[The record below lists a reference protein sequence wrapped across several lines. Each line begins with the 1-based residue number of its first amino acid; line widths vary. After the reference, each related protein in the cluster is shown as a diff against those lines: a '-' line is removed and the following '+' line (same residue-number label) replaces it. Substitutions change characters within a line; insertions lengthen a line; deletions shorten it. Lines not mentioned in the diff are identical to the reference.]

1 MNAKNLHGLI
11 AAPFTPMT
19 VKGEINPEPIRK
31 YARHLIVN
39 KVAGAFVCGTT
50 GEGISMT
57 TGERNTILN
66 EWITHSGSELKII
79 AHVGGN
85 SLPQSMELAAFA
97 EKQGAYAIASFA
109 PSFFK
114 PGTAREL
121 VSFLAPVAAAAPDTP
136 FYFYHFPSLTGVNI
150 PVINFLEEADGKIPT
165 LAGVKYT
172 HFDLYDMQQCMAYG
186 NGQFEI
192 LHGYDEVLLGGL
204 ALGVGS
210 AVGSTYNYMAPLYL
224 KLWEAFNRGDMES
237 ARKLQQI
244 SVRVVRQLNK
254 FGGGVRAGKE
264 IMKLIGIDCGP
275 CRLPLQS
282 FTVEESGF
290 LRIGLETCGFFEYTG
305 DH

>member
-19 VKGEINPEPIRK
+19 ETGEINTGPIVK
-31 YARHLIVN
+31 YARHLIN
-39 KVAGAFVCGTT
+39 SKVAGAFVCGTT

-57 TGERNTILN
+57 TVERNAILR
-66 EWITHSGSELKII
+66 EWVTHSGNELKII

-97 EKQGAYAIASFA
+97 ERQGAYAIASFA

-114 PGTAREL
+114 PGTAGEL
-121 VSFLAPVAAAAPDTP
+121 VSFLAPIAAAAPDTP

-150 PVINFLEEADGKIPT
+150 PVISFLEEADGIIPT

-172 HFDLYDMQQCMAYG
+172 HFDLYDMQQCMAYKDG
-186 NGQFEI
+186 KYEI

-204 ALGVGS
+204 ALGVRS

-224 KLWEAFNRGDMES
+224 RLWEAFNRGDLES
-237 ARKLQQI
+237 ARKHQQV
-244 SVRVVRQLNK
+244 SVQVVRQLNK
-254 FGGGVRAGKE
+254 YGGGVRAGKE
-264 IMKLIGIDCGP
+264 IMKLTGIDCGP
-275 CRLPLQS
+275 CRLPIRPFS
-282 FTVEESGF
+282 PEESDS
-290 LRIGLETCGFFEYTG
+290 LRVDLETIGFFEYTG
-305 DH
+305 KV

>member
-1 MNAKNLHGLI
+1 MNAKNLNGLI
-11 AAPFTPMT
+11 AAPFTPM
-19 VKGEINPEPIRK
+19 KENGEINPGPIEK
-31 YARHLIVN
+31 YASRLISSS
-39 KVAGAFVCGTT
+39 VAGAFVCGTT

-57 TGERNTILN
+57 TGERNAILS
-66 EWITHSGSELKII
+66 EWITCSGSELKII

-85 SLPQSMELAAFA
+85 SLPQSMQLAAFA
-97 EKQGAYAIASFA
+97 ERQGAYAIASFA

-114 PGTAREL
+114 PGTAGEL

-165 LAGVKYT
+165 LSGVKYT

-186 NGQFEI
+186 NGKFEI

-204 ALGVGS
+204 ALGVRS

-224 KLWEAFNRGDMES
+224 KLWEAFNHGDLES
-237 ARKLQQI
+237 ARKYQQV
-244 SVRVVRQLNK
+244 SVQVVRQLNR

-264 IMKLIGIDCGP
+264 IMKLIGVDCGP
-275 CRLPLQS
+275 CRLPLRP
-282 FTVEESGF
+282 FTPEESVS
-290 LRIGLETCGFFEYTG
+290 LEKGLESAGFFEYAG
-305 DH
+305 EV